1 MGRADL
7 KKEAIER
14 IDELIIGPMLAELGA
29 LGGDFTI
36 LLMPD
41 HATPS
46 QLKTH
51 SPEPVPFAMLK
62 SAELKSGGK
71 VARRYTEAEGTKTG
85 LVVGDGYHLIESLF
99 GREMN
104 LISN

>member
-1 MGRADL
+1 MLLPLQPVAAISAGRYGLVQGMASPDL
-7 KKEAIER
+7 KAPGFGWLR
-14 IDELIIGPMLAELGA
+14 DS
-29 LGGDFTI
+29 T
-36 LLMPD
+36 
-41 HATPS
+41 
-46 QLKTH
+46 
-51 SPEPVPFAMLK
+51 FAMLK

-71 VARRYTEAEGTKTG
+71 AARLYTEAEGTRTG